1 MAEEQNR
8 EEKPRKNQG
17 EKPRKKRE
25 KHGRNPEIKS
35 ERNIKTEKHGKVFIA
50 ELNYQ
55 VEHNGAARRATKV
68 FVLSIDGDYRRS
80 SSRLLMRGESETQ
93 GVCFSRSLYRLLE
106 ELFFGTYQYGSPGE
120 CSAYWGG
127 WSPW

>member
-68 FVLSIDGDYRRS
+68 IALSMAWEYRRGGP
-80 SSRLLMRGESETQ
+80 LMRGEPETQ

-106 ELFFGTYQYGSPGE
+106 ELFFGTYQYGSAGE

-127 WSPW
+127 